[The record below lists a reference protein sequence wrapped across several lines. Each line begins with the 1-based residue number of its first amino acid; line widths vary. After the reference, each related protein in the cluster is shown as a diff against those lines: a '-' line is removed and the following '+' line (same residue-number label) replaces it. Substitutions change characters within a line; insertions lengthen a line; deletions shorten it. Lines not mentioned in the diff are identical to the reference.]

1 MQEGFPFYLMIGIRY
16 TVTAAAATAH
26 CNHAR
31 YDIFIE
37 VDATIG
43 LGLRQHTAEADMTLL
58 QRLKQGIGLSNMVAA
73 TTEVTRRRMAE
84 F

>member
-16 TVTAAAATAH
+16 TVTAAAAAH
-26 CNHAR
+26 CNHTR

-43 LGLRQHTAEADMTLL
+43 LGLRRHTAEAEARHRPFQYGSVDN
-58 QRLKQGIGLSNMVAA
+58 GSNPAA
-73 TTEVTRRRMAE
+73 DG
-84 F
+84 

>member
-16 TVTAAAATAH
+16 TVTAAAAAH
-26 CNHAR
+26 CNHTR

-37 VDATIG
+37 FDATIG
-43 LGLRQHTAEADMTLL
+43 LGLRWHTAEADMTLL
-58 QRLKQGIGLSNMVAA
+58 QRLKQGIGLSNMVAS

>member
-16 TVTAAAATAH
+16 TVTAAAAAH
-26 CNHAR
+26 CNHTR

-43 LGLRQHTAEADMTLL
+43 IGLRRQ
-58 QRLKQGIGLSNMVAA
+58 QRLKQGIGLSNMVAS